1 MHSAELKFWQGHLV
15 LNQTNSTQHLPKL
28 VLPILAAIIAVGP
41 FSLDAYLPA
50 FPYIAEDLSISPVAV
65 GYSLSAYL
73 IGMALGQLLGG
84 PISDQIGRRKIAVTG
99 MVLFVLASLAIL
111 YTKSLEY
118 LIAARVLQALG
129 GGLASSIVMPTIRDL
144 SSPEKLASRLAL
156 VYLIMLMAP
165 LVAPLIGVGLM
176 QLGWRWIFGFLG
188 IYVFLLLCAYSWLL
202 DETRVERQKK
212 INFRKIF
219 SQYRFVITHKLE
231 GIRTPI
237 KYGMSASLSSCIML
251 IYVTNA
257 SFIFQIYFGVSDILF
272 PVFFAINVVAL
283 ALVQSFSA
291 RYLRNRSLVQVA
303 SYFRF
308 GQRLQLTAIS
318 LMALVVIFGG
328 ASLWVIVPLLV
339 ITLSCLGING
349 SAGSG
354 VFLAAF
360 NQHSGSASSILT
372 TGTFV
377 FGAIFGGLSGLL
389 NRGDLSS
396 VVLVMLTASL
406 LANLL
411 LLLIS
416 REREAQLLEKIQSG
430 EIEAV

>member
-1 MHSAELKFWQGHLV
+1 MSNKAS
-15 LNQTNSTQHLPKL
+15 STEHLPKL

-50 FPYIAEDLSISPVAV
+50 FPYIAVDLSISPIAV

-73 IGMALGQLLGG
+73 VGMAIGQIFGG
-84 PISDQIGRRKIAVTG
+84 PISDQIGRRKVAATG
-99 MVLFVLASLAIL
+99 MTLFVLASFAIL
-111 YTKSLEY
+111 FTQNLEY
-118 LIAARVLQALG
+118 LVVARIFQALG

-144 SSPEKLASRLAL
+144 SSPEKLAGRLAL

-165 LVAPLIGVGLM
+165 LVAPLIGVSLM
-176 QLGWRWIFGFLG
+176 QLGWRWIFGFLS
-188 IYVFLLLCAYSWLL
+188 IYVLLLFCAYLWFL
-202 DETRVERQKK
+202 DETKKEKQKK

-219 SQYRFVITHKLE
+219 FQYRFVITHRLE
-231 GIRTPI
+231 GARTPI

-257 SFIFQIYFGVSDILF
+257 SFIFQTYFGVSDILF
-272 PVFFAINVVAL
+272 PVFFAINVISL

-291 RYLRNRSLVQVA
+291 RYLRNRGLVQVA
-303 SYFRF
+303 SYFRL
-308 GQRLQLTAIS
+308 GQRLQLATIS
-318 LMALVVIFGG
+318 LMALLVAFGDV
-328 ASLWVIVPLLV
+328 SIWLIVPLLL

-354 VFLAAF
+354 VFLASF

-389 NRGDLSS
+389 NRGDLSA
-396 VVLVMLTASL
+396 VVLAMLAASL
-406 LANLL
+406 SANILLAFIPRAQEKRLL
-411 LLLIS
+411 
-416 REREAQLLEKIQSG
+416 QKVQTG
-430 EIEAV
+430 EIEAA